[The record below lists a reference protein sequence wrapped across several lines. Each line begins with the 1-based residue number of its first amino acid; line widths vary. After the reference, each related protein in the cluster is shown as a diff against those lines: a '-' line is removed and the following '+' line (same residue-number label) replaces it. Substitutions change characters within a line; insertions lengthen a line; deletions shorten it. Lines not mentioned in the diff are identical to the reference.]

1 MRTNN
6 RCRLYVRN
14 LDEKI
19 KIPALIKALRDIF
32 SEVNPVVDVI
42 AKKSIKRRGQ
52 AFVVF
57 ESADAAQEAMDT
69 LQGLDVLGRPLELAF
84 AKTRSDATVVKEEGE
99 EALEAHKKQRLAEKG
114 ERKMSAEEN
123 RCRHTDTDMTER
135 KQALEAQEAAVKSA
149 KRAAEPSSLA
159 ERPAKSSKP
168 TAGAMAD
175 EYNPPHKI
183 LILRDLPSDYT
194 KEAVT
199 AVFQRFPGLKEVRMV
214 PGRSGLA
221 FAEYNDEIEAAV
233 AREAMNGVT
242 LGDKTVRVTFQRSG

>member
-1 MRTNN
+1 MADLAPNAT
-6 RCRLYVRN
+6 LYVRN

-32 SEVNPVVDVI
+32 GEVNPVVDVI

-99 EALEAHKKQRLAEKG
+99 EALEAHKKQRLAEK
-114 ERKMSAEEN
+114 
-123 RCRHTDTDMTER
+123 ER
-135 KQALEAQEAAVKSA
+135 KQALEAQEAAAKSA